1 MGFKVRNEVVA
12 EKTAMRDA
20 FCQTLIELAKKDDRI
35 CLLDADLMGAMGTKP
50 FAKELPERT
59 VDCGIQEAN
68 MIGVAAGLSAE
79 GKIPFAHTF
88 GIFATRRACD
98 QIFVSCAYAGRTVK
112 IIGSDP
118 GVTAALNGGTHMPF
132 EDLGIMRGMP
142 EVTVIE
148 PTDVTMLKDLL
159 PKIAAKP
166 GVDYLRLVRK
176 SCEAIYEEGSTFEI
190 GKANVLREGDDV
202 AIIAMGYCVGQAL
215 IAAKELE
222 EKGIKA
228 TVIDMFTLKPLDRQ
242 AVIDAAKKTGTV
254 VTVENHYV
262 NNGLGS
268 AVAEVLCE
276 ECPTPLIRLGSQDK
290 FGEVGSRDFLAAK
303 FGINAEAIVK
313 APEKAVANKK

>member
-228 TVIDMFTLKPLDRQ
+228 TVIDMMSTQDELGRISTYKTEEEFDAWDIWSRKYVLLGMEYFIEISDDELRENIIEKIWRSMR
-242 AVIDAAKKTGTV
+242 IDSW
-254 VTVENHYV
+254 E
-262 NNGLGS
+262 
-268 AVAEVLCE
+268 
-276 ECPTPLIRLGSQDK
+276 
-290 FGEVGSRDFLAAK
+290 GEWD
-303 FGINAEAIVK
+303 
-313 APEKAVANKK
+313 